1 MTTAVYTR
9 PRGSLLRLALKLDA
23 VVTGANGL
31 AYLVLAD
38 PLEDLLG
45 LSPALMRG
53 VGAFLVVF
61 GALVWLVATRS
72 TIARPAV
79 YAVIAANM
87 AWAIA
92 STVVAIVGVGSPTTV
107 GTVWI
112 VAQAVVVGAFAEL
125 QLVGLRRGAG

>member
-1 MTTAVYTR
+1 M
-9 PRGSLLRLALKLDA
+9 
-23 VVTGANGL
+23 TGANGL

-45 LSPALMRG
+45 LSP
-53 VGAFLVVF
+53 
-61 GALVWLVATRS
+61 
-72 TIARPAV
+72 P
-79 YAVIAANM
+79 
-87 AWAIA
+87 
-92 STVVAIVGVGSPTTV
+92 PTTV